1 MREQRRLNVELE
13 EERLAVDDVEA
24 DAVGELDLLERR
36 LLGEELVDVGGEEG
50 VGGEERGAEG
60 ALDRR
65 LELLLG
71 RRREGAGGGVVS
83 FGWERMGGCV
93 GRVYVLNMATRRGTR
108 LVRVDGRWLFSCRTE
123 SRVPDCNC
131 FCPAMRWELDR
142 GRGNS
147 GPGWRWGV
155 VVQGPGHPPGALLT
169 PQVTTLVTG
178 AACNTIVA
186 QRTSDE
192 PTRKK

>member
-13 EERLAVDDVEA
+13 EERLPVDDVEA

-83 FGWERMGGCV
+83 LGWERKGVGGE
-93 GRVYVLNMATRRGTR
+93 GLR
-108 LVRVDGRWLFSCRTE
+108 LEHGDEKGDEAR
-123 SRVPDCNC
+123 
-131 FCPAMRWELDR
+131 
-142 GRGNS
+142 
-147 GPGWRWGV
+147 PG
-155 VVQGPGHPPGALLT
+155 
-169 PQVTTLVTG
+169 
-178 AACNTIVA
+178 
-186 QRTSDE
+186 
-192 PTRKK
+192 